1 MDSPHVQEPLVV
13 DMMEGELAGRVGS
26 GFDRD
31 VSSTQQMTTV
41 GLCAFPDSRM
51 IAKIHQDAV
60 IDPLWLKIPHHSSSS
75 STRLIEILEQTGQ
88 YQLLSG
94 TTVKIQSKLPNP
106 IILNR
111 YHNLLDFLYCT
122 GVPQTEGDPCFGIIK
137 YVFDLFGE
145 FDVYITCEGNARVV
159 QGLIIILYVF
169 ADFPTL

>member
-1 MDSPHVQEPLVV
+1 
-13 DMMEGELAGRVGS
+13 
-26 GFDRD
+26 
-31 VSSTQQMTTV
+31 
-41 GLCAFPDSRM
+41 M
-51 IAKIHQDAV
+51 IAKILQDAV
-60 IDPLWLKIPHHSSSS
+60 IDPLWLKIPRHSSSS

-111 YHNLLDFLYCT
+111 YHNLSDFLYCT
-122 GVPQTEGDPCFGIIK
+122 GVPQAEGDPCFGIIK

-145 FDVYITCEGNARVV
+145 FDVHITCEGNARVV

-169 ADFPTL
+169 ADFPTLYVALFLSLMELSVSSAKIAPSTTLRWMISIFVGKRKR